1 MDVPRDLRV
10 VRWVEVR
17 NTDDS
22 PIDSLLTTMSS
33 IVGFFAALLFVPET
47 KALSLEELDQGTCPP
62 ATTRPSQ
69 TQTLT
74 DLPFVQFL
82 ASRRAPMLLTR
93 SGHLGITPRSTCSE
107 WMWAI
112 CRPCT
117 STKGRLVRR
126 RMLLAASPHNQ
137 DRILLAVWTSSA
149 PEQMLLL
156 VLVEYIVR
164 AMYCCH

>member
-1 MDVPRDLRV
+1 
-10 VRWVEVR
+10 
-17 NTDDS
+17 
-22 PIDSLLTTMSS
+22 MSS

-62 ATTRPSQ
+62 ATICPSR
-69 TQTLT
+69 TLT
-74 DLPFVQFL
+74 DSPLGQFS
-82 ASRRAPMLLTR
+82 ASRRAPMRLTR